1 MQEIW
6 DFNRMKNNNEKG
18 FALVLSL
25 VLMLAMSLMG
35 GALIVISA
43 GDHSSNNQN
52 DQYQQTFYVAETALL
67 EGERWVLNQYL
78 GPYVAGVRD
87 TSKRKLPS
95 NKKTSFNGIMTLEN
109 YTNDGSD
116 NFIVKFPGPAGSSIS
131 TELEYFM
138 VDNTDICFKSFS
150 GAFDPTTGLQSDFK
164 VVEDKDGNQG
174 AISNNYGRLLRVSLD
189 SAGLDEEK
197 NEAEKLKF
205 FYYEYFV
212 TQIGAAPFRGTGS
225 SIKKSATDTGN
236 DGMAYRVYG
245 CGIRN
250 GAGLDPMVVN
260 LESVIVL
267 PK

>member
-1 MQEIW
+1 MQGIW

-52 DQYQQTFYVAETALL
+52 DHYQQTFYVAETALL
-67 EGERWVLNQYL
+67 EGERWVLNHYL
-78 GPYVAGVRD
+78 GPYKTDGTRD
-87 TSKRKLPS
+87 TSKRKLPV
-95 NKKTSFNGIMTLEN
+95 NQTTSFNGTMTLEN
-109 YTNDGSD
+109 YKID
-116 NFIVKFPGPAGSSIS
+116 SSNRFTVNYTGGAS
-131 TELEYFM
+131 NTYDM
-138 VDNTDICFKSFS
+138 VSNGDICFKSFR
-150 GAFDPTTGLQSDFK
+150 GAINPTSGLQTDFK

-174 AISNNYGRLLRVSLD
+174 AISNNYGTLLRVSLD
-189 SAGLDEEK
+189 VDGLDEEK

-205 FYYEYFV
+205 FYYEFFV
-212 TQIGAAPFRGTGS
+212 TQIGAAPFRGTGA

-250 GAGLDPMVVN
+250 GVGLDPMVVN

>member
-1 MQEIW
+1 MQGIW

-78 GPYVAGVRD
+78 GPYVAGTRD

-95 NKKTSFNGIMTLEN
+95 NQTTTFDGTMTRGN
-109 YTNDGSD
+109 YDETGSSDDFTVEYPVGSD
-116 NFIVKFPGPAGSSIS
+116 NSLTYS
-131 TELEYFM
+131 L
-138 VDNTDICFKSFS
+138 VDNEKICFKSFPGAVNPTS
-150 GAFDPTTGLQSDFK
+150 GEQSDFK
-164 VVEDKDGNQG
+164 VVEDFDDNQG

-212 TQIGAAPFRGTGS
+212 TQIGAAPFRGTGA

-236 DGMAYRVYG
+236 DGMAYRIYG

>member
-1 MQEIW
+1 
-6 DFNRMKNNNEKG
+6 MKNNNEKG

-25 VLMLAMSLMG
+25 ILMLVMSLMG

-43 GDHSSNNQN
+43 GDHSANNQN
-52 DQYQQTFYVAETALL
+52 DEYQQTFYVAETALL

-87 TSKRKLPS
+87 TSKRKLPV
-95 NKKTSFNGIMTLEN
+95 NQTTSFNGTMTLEN
-109 YTNDGSD
+109 YEVNSKYKFT
-116 NFIVKFPGPAGSSIS
+116 VKYTGGASNI
-131 TELEYFM
+131 YDM
-138 VDNTDICFKSFS
+138 VSNGDICFKSFR
-150 GAFDPTTGLQSDFK
+150 GAINPTSGLQTDFK

-174 AISNNYGRLLRVSLD
+174 AISNNYGTLLRVSLD
-189 SAGLDEEK
+189 VDGLDEEK

-205 FYYEYFV
+205 FYYEFFV
-212 TQIGAAPFRGTGS
+212 TQIGAAPFRGTGA

-250 GAGLDPMVVN
+250 GVGLDPMVVN

>member
-1 MQEIW
+1 MQGIW

-52 DQYQQTFYVAETALL
+52 DHYQQTFYVAETALL
-67 EGERWVLNQYL
+67 EGERWVLNHYL
-78 GPYVAGVRD
+78 GPYKTDGTRD
-87 TSKRKLPS
+87 TAKRKLPV
-95 NKKTSFNGIMTLEN
+95 NQTTSFNGTMTREN
-109 YTNDGSD
+109 YELN
-116 NFIVKFPGPAGSSIS
+116 SSYEFTVNYTGGAS
-131 TELEYFM
+131 NTYDM
-138 VDNTDICFKSFS
+138 VSNGDICFKSFR
-150 GAFDPTTGLQSDFK
+150 GAINPTSGLQTDFK

-174 AISNNYGRLLRVSLD
+174 AISNNYGTLLRVSLD
-189 SAGLDEEK
+189 VDGLDEEK

-205 FYYEYFV
+205 FYYEFFV
-212 TQIGAAPFRGTGS
+212 TQIGAAPFRGTGA
-225 SIKKSATDTGN
+225 SIKKSATDGGN
-236 DGMAYRVYG
+236 DGMAYRIYG

-250 GAGLDPMVVN
+250 GVGLSPMVVN
-260 LESVIVL
+260 LESVMVL